1 MIGESVRLTGFVRR
15 DGTMDSEDRI
25 IEVYVAK
32 DEPDVR
38 MVESAFITAGINCR
52 VVGTTLG
59 AAAGE
64 IPLGIASGP
73 AIWVSESDVEAARG
87 VIQELEAPQNPFRI
101 ASWQCPKC
109 DSEVDSGF
117 DMCWNCL
124 YNPRAC

>member
-1 MIGESVRLTGFVRR
+1 MGLDEK
-15 DGTMDSEDRI
+15 I

-38 MVESAFITAGINCR
+38 MVASAFITAGITCR

-59 AAAGE
+59 GAAGE
-64 IPLGIASGP
+64 IPLGIATGP

-87 VIQELEAPQNPFRI
+87 VIEELKAPRSPFRI

-117 DMCWNCL
+117 DTCWNCL
-124 YNPRAC
+124 YDPRAC